1 MGLNFQYRIP
11 ESGSILNHETSAK
24 KERVKIKDQLS
35 QYSREKKFN
44 LIALEG
50 NKHTSQLAS
59 PYVSLRKAI
68 VRAFFPEPGGPVNKI
83 WGNLLSIT

>member
-1 MGLNFQYRIP
+1 MRYLQ
-11 ESGSILNHETSAK
+11 K
-24 KERVKIKDQLS
+24 KRVKIKDQFS
-35 QYSREKKFN
+35 QNSRGEKKFN